1 MDGNLTLKISDS
13 VLKKAI
19 SYASRRGVDLSTV
32 VEDFLS
38 QLASDVNMQKME
50 EKVTN
55 KGKSV
60 LPKHLK
66 EIEGALSKINEIDSS
81 EDARLSY
88 LLKKYK

>member
-19 SYASRRGVDLSTV
+19 SYASRKGVDLSTV

-38 QLASDVNMQKME
+38 NLASDVSVQSKD
-50 EKVTN
+50 EKST
-55 KGKSV
+55 KKSRPV

-66 EIEGALSKINEIDSS
+66 EIEGSLSQINEMDSS

>member
-19 SYASRRGVDLSTV
+19 SYASRKGVDLSTV

-38 QLASDVNMQKME
+38 NLASDVSVQAKD
-50 EKVTN
+50 EKST
-55 KGKSV
+55 KKSRSV

-66 EIEGALSKINEIDSS
+66 EIEGSLSQINEMDLP